1 VSAETSATEHEARDR
16 HQLRTLVLAVS
27 VLAGLAVAVILTT
40 TAIGWLDQYWLL
52 HFPLGF
58 YLVAQGLLILIVAAG
73 FWYVRMQ
80 ERLDRRRFETEE
92 IV

>member
-1 VSAETSATEHEARDR
+1 MSADPAVTEHEARNR
-16 HQLRTLVLAVS
+16 HQMRTLVLAVF
-27 VLAGLAVAVILTT
+27 VLAAIAAAVILTA
-40 TAIGWLDQYWLL
+40 TAIGWLDQYWFL